1 MKKILTIIMIALVL
15 LSGVLVA
22 SPATAT
28 VTLNASIGETTANSG
43 IRIVEGDG
51 LPSGWDGTTFDPV
64 FFSAPSDIQLATGVD
79 TAEDVATGNFAVL
92 VRRPTVSGFTV
103 EVEGQGL
110 KHASNDNY
118 LAYTIKSGTVNFVV
132 LTKEASSSY
141 DINGHGRTNNQTYT
155 ELVSPS
161 SILRHQK
168 VFTYDIPIDETS
180 PLGAYSADITFTL
193 TTI

>member
-1 MKKILTIIMIALVL
+1 MKRILTIMMIALLL

-22 SPATAT
+22 APATL
-28 VTLNASIGETTANSG
+28 TLNASIGETTANSG

-79 TAEDVATGNFAVL
+79 TGLIAASGTFTVL

-103 EVEGQGL
+103 TVLGSGL
-110 KHASNDNY
+110 KHASSNNY
-118 LAYTIKSGTVNFVV
+118 LAYTIKSGTSNITFVSFPKGISDS
-132 LTKEASSSY
+132 TQTSGESY
-141 DINGHGRTNNQTYT
+141 
-155 ELVSPS
+155 EESVSPS

-168 VFTYDIPIDETS
+168 TFTYNVPKDVSS
-180 PLGAYSADITFTL
+180 PLGVYSANITFTL
-193 TTI
+193 TTE

>member
-22 SPATAT
+22 SPAPAT

-79 TAEDVATGNFAVL
+79 TGLNEASGTFTVL

-132 LTKEASSSY
+132 LTKSASSPYTITGY
-141 DINGHGRTNNQTYT
+141 DKTNNQTYT

-168 VFTYDIPIDETS
+168 VFTYNVPRDETS
-180 PLGAYSADITFTL
+180 PKGIYSADITFTL

>member
-1 MKKILTIIMIALVL
+1 MKKILTIMMIALVL

-22 SPATAT
+22 APATL
-28 VTLNASIGETTANSG
+28 TLNASIGETTANSG

-79 TAEDVATGNFAVL
+79 TGLNTATGNFAVL

-103 EVEGQGL
+103 EVEGSGL
-110 KHASNDNY
+110 KHASSNNY
-118 LAYTIKSGTVNFVV
+118 LAYTIKSGIVNFVV
-132 LTKEASSSY
+132 LTKSASSQY
-141 DINGHGRTNNQTYT
+141 AITEYGKTNNQTYG

-168 VFTYDIPIDETS
+168 TFTYNVPKDTTS

-193 TTI
+193 TTT